1 MKEEKLKDLQKAV
14 KILQYVFDE
23 LTDYAGNVI
32 VGLHSEK
39 EIIKVTINGANY
51 EISVECENVRQM
63 VKSVVDAVILKL

>member
-1 MKEEKLKDLQKAV
+1 MNEEKLKDLQKAV
-14 KILQYVFDE
+14 KVLQYVFDE

-32 VGLHSEK
+32 VGLHPEK